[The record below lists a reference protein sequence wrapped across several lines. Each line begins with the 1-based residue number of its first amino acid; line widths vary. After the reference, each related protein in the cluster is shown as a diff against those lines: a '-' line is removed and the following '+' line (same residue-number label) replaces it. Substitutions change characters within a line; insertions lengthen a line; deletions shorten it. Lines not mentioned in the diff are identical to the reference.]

1 MADSALFVPPAADG
15 FSYTGTGPSTGSG
28 TFSCTEAIAPSTSTN
43 LTQPKIT
50 SSPAISPA
58 ARVALITGAAQGIG
72 RAIALRFA
80 QDGYKIAICDLPS
93 QVEKLQELERE
104 ISEIRLLTTERN
116 FAERANGSA
125 RYVGEAGKGDGDGEK
140 SIVVL
145 FADVSKEEDVR
156 TAVDECVRVLGGLD
170 VVSSRGNIIRLN
182 LIRFAVR

>member
-1 MADSALFVPPAADG
+1 MDSAPFVPPAVDG
-15 FSYTGTGPSTGSG
+15 FSNTGTGPSTEIG
-28 TFSCTEAIAPSTSTN
+28 TFPCPEAIVPSTCTN

-50 SSPAISPA
+50 SSSTISPA

-116 FAERANGSA
+116 FAERANGST
-125 RYVGEAGKGDGDGEK
+125 RPIGEEGKDEGDGEE
-140 SIVVL
+140 SVVVL